1 MHHLS
6 EEFENDYTSDKP
18 AMKPG
23 LGKPVVKANT
33 AHFDQLFLMQD
44 YCLKYSGAFILL
56 RISLVLA
63 VRGDIY
69 RSG

>member
-1 MHHLS
+1 
-6 EEFENDYTSDKP
+6 
-18 AMKPG
+18 MKPG

-44 YCLKYSGAFILL
+44 YCLKYPGAFILL
-56 RISLVLA
+56 CISLVLA